1 MGTKTKRKLI
11 ATVVAVLTVLNYMI
25 IPVSADEVMNWESIR
40 TAVNGATG
48 ATTITLTN
56 DIDVAKGEETIVI
69 GGGKKITL
77 DLAGYTITR
86 ISSSANHTDQG
97 FFDVNDSNT
106 EFTLKDSS
114 GNNSGKLTGAYAE
127 GSTACIYVGNG
138 AKFIMDGGSITG
150 NTAYN
155 YDGAAVYLAGG
166 GSFTMN
172 GGVIEGNN
180 STRVSTGGRGGAVY
194 LNYSGYS
201 YYPTASSFT
210 MNGGVIKNNGSDET
224 YRGGAVYVNRY
235 CTFTMND
242 GEISGNKATYRG
254 NSGNGQGGAVY
265 IENYTAT
272 FNMNKGSISGNAA
285 VEGGGVYIN
294 ATSGNNRYG
303 VFRLNGGSITNNT
316 GSGVFVSR
324 YAYMYLGSDN
334 PIVVTGN
341 KNSDGDN
348 SNVFLNYYN
357 SNTNSTLYIRLSG
370 ALKTGS
376 KIGVR
381 STSSTAPIRVTSG
394 YNTYHSNTDPN
405 TYFTSDQL
413 FTVGRQSNEVY
424 FTTCN
429 HIWGQP
435 TYTWAEEDDGSWTCT
450 ATRVCSR
457 DSHHPDIET
466 VTATRT
472 TIDAATCTETGTD
485 RLTATF
491 KNTAFVQQTKDIET
505 PVIPH
510 TGVKTEAN
518 AATCTEAGN
527 SEYWTCSVCGKYFSD
542 EECTNE
548 IAENSWVIEALG
560 HDMEKVE
567 AVAAT
572 CTTAGNSEYYKCT
585 RCGKFFS
592 DAAGEN
598 EIAENSWV
606 IEPLGHDLE
615 KVEAVAATCT
625 TAGNSEYY
633 KCKTCGK
640 FFSDAAGENEI
651 AENSWVIEPLGH
663 DLEKVEAVPA
673 SCTTAGNSEYYK
685 CKTCGKFF
693 SDAAG
698 ENEIAENSW
707 VIEPLGH
714 DLEKVE
720 AVAATCTT
728 AGNIEHYKC
737 KTCGKCFSDPAGEN
751 EISEES
757 CIIPALGHDLEKVE
771 AVAAT
776 CTTAGNSEY
785 YKCKTCGKF
794 FSDAAGENEIA
805 ENSWV
810 IEPLGHDLEKVEAV
824 AATCTTAGNS
834 EYYKCKTCNK
844 FFSDAAG
851 ENEIAENSWV
861 IDPLGHDLEKV
872 EAVAATCTTAGNTEY
887 YKCTRCGK
895 FYSDAAGEN
904 EIAEN
909 SWVIEPLGHNL
920 EKVEA
925 VAATCT
931 TAGNSEYY
939 KCKTCNKFF
948 SDAAGENEIAENSWV
963 IEALGHDLEKVE
975 AVAATCTTAGNTEYY
990 KCTRCGKF
998 FSDAAGENEIAE
1010 NSWVIEPLG
1019 HDLEKVEAVA
1029 ATCTTAGNTEYYK
1042 CTRCGKFYSDAAGEN
1057 EIAENSWVIEP
1068 LGHDMEKVEAVAAT
1082 CTTAGNSEYY
1092 KCTRCG
1098 KFYSDAAGE
1107 NEIAENSWVIEPLGH
1122 DMEKVEAVAAT
1133 CTTAGN
1139 TEYYKC
1145 TRCGKFYSDAAGE
1158 NEIAEN
1164 SWVIEPLGHTLTKT
1178 DAVPATCET
1187 AGNGEYWTCSVCGKH
1202 FSDAA
1207 GKTEISENAWIIPAG
1222 HTLVKVD
1229 AVDPTCEDNGNIEY
1243 WKCTACG
1250 KLFSDDKCT
1259 TEYEAEQ
1266 VVLFAA
1272 HKPVSVAAIPATC
1285 TDFGYE
1291 AGTKCSVCGK
1301 TIDGCGKL
1309 PMLDHTPVEVPEEPA
1324 TCTKAG
1330 TTAGSKC
1337 SVCGTVLEGCDPI
1350 EPLGHNWGDWKV
1362 TKPATVD
1369 AKGEET
1375 RTCSRCDAS
1384 ETRDIAKLT
1393 PAPGSDVTLK
1403 LDKSSMNV
1411 ICGQTGTIKA
1421 TVKGTTDK
1429 VTWKSSNT
1437 KIATVD
1443 ANGKVT
1449 AKQAGSVTITATVAG
1464 KKATCKVQILYKD
1477 VTNTSEF
1484 WYAPTYYLTDKNV
1497 VKGYANQ
1504 TEFRPANVCTR
1515 AQMVTFIW
1523 RLMGEP
1529 APKAKTC
1536 KFNDVKETDYFYK
1549 ACIWGNENHIVEGY
1563 KDGSFGPQI
1572 TCARKHA
1579 VTFLWRLAGKPEPK
1593 TKENKFSDVKTKD
1606 YYYKATLWASETKIL
1621 AGYDDGTFRPEG
1633 DCLRRQMV
1641 TFLYKY
1647 DKFVNAKKG

>member
-585 RCGKFFS
+585 R
-592 DAAGEN
+592 
-598 EIAENSWV
+598 
-606 IEPLGHDLE
+606 
-615 KVEAVAATCT
+615 
-625 TAGNSEYY
+625 
-633 KCKTCGK
+633 
-640 FFSDAAGENEI
+640 
-651 AENSWVIEPLGH
+651 
-663 DLEKVEAVPA
+663 
-673 SCTTAGNSEYYK
+673 
-685 CKTCGKFF
+685 
-693 SDAAG
+693 
-698 ENEIAENSW
+698 
-707 VIEPLGH
+707 
-714 DLEKVE
+714 
-720 AVAATCTT
+720 
-728 AGNIEHYKC
+728 
-737 KTCGKCFSDPAGEN
+737 
-751 EISEES
+751 
-757 CIIPALGHDLEKVE
+757 
-771 AVAAT
+771 
-776 CTTAGNSEY
+776 
-785 YKCKTCGKF
+785 CGKF